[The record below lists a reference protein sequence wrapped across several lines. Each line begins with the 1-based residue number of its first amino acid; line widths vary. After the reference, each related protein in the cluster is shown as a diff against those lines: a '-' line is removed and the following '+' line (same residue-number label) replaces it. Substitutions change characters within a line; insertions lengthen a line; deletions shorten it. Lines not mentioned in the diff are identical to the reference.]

1 MNNEIKIKEIVVLA
15 RVIYPGES
23 VLEACKKLVALGVL
37 PPEAPEKVKTAIK
50 GGLIDWWG
58 NGIPHQIGAA
68 MKKDEISEKLKVV
81 EVGRI
86 TRYL

>member
-37 PPEAPEKVKTAIK
+37 PPEAIQLVESAVKSN
-50 GGLIDWWG
+50 LIDWWG
-58 NGIPHQIGAA
+58 NNIPNQFGAA
-68 MKKDEISEKLKVV
+68 SLKPPIDVKLSKSTWYTQN
-81 EVGRI
+81 I
-86 TRYL
+86 